1 MQFCPSVSYT
11 IYRAD
16 KQNTSQPGCMQSIND
31 KRFCSDTLPDAMI
44 GCFGLRARYHWA
56 NVVKVLSLGQCRQGD
71 SGQTRDYY
79 TQRKPK
85 AIYHEMFSCEYYL
98 QTDLSKAH

>member
-56 NVVKVLSLGQCRQGD
+56 NVVKVTLARLETTTLNGN
-71 SGQTRDYY
+71 
-79 TQRKPK
+79 QRLLIMKC
-85 AIYHEMFSCEYYL
+85 IHGNIIC
-98 QTDLSKAH
+98 